1 MSRALGWIAVVLFGA
16 ATIWTTRSPEPT
28 REGPVQ
34 RLLGPV
40 ASLAAKIQWIR
51 FDRARAAERPSL
63 AITLAEVALDLDPG
77 DTRGWDVLASYLALD
92 LASTSRE
99 PRSTSRLYWMEAG
112 LAVARRGEE
121 VARNPGD
128 LAFLRGLIL
137 VTRADSDP
145 ELPRPGGV
153 KGMWEDASSAFL
165 RAAELGHPNA
175 ERAVVF
181 ALERAAEH

>member
-1 MSRALGWIAVVLFGA
+1 MNRALGWTAVLLLGA
-16 ATIWTTRSPEPT
+16 ATIWTTERSEPT

-51 FDRARAAERPSL
+51 FDRARANGRPSL

-77 DTRGWDVLASYLALD
+77 DTRGWNVLASYLALD

-99 PRSTSRLYWMEAG
+99 PSSTSRLYWMEAG
-112 LAVARRGEE
+112 LGVARRGEE
-121 VARNPGD
+121 IARNPGD
-128 LAFLRGLIL
+128 LAFLRGVIL
-137 VTRADSDP
+137 VSHAENDP

-165 RAAELGHPNA
+165 RAAELGYPNA
-175 ERAVVF
+175 EGAVIF
-181 ALERAAEH
+181 ALEKAAEH